1 VQETSR
7 HIGTVV
13 HRSLERFG
21 LEGEL
26 PTADVVRDRAEEMAH
41 QLRRLGVPASDL
53 ERAVRTV
60 IQALVRTLDDRNGR
74 WVFSSAH
81 REARSELA
89 LTGVA
94 DSQLASIV
102 IDRTFIDAEGVRWVI
117 DFKTSRHEGA
127 DLAEF
132 LDRELDRYRNQLER
146 NIALAR
152 RLGPEPVKAAL
163 YFPLMGEL
171 RELKQKPQPAPRTK
185 RVPPT
190 QGELF

>member
-1 VQETSR
+1 
-7 HIGTVV
+7 
-13 HRSLERFG
+13 
-21 LEGEL
+21 
-26 PTADVVRDRAEEMAH
+26 
-41 QLRRLGVPASDL
+41 
-53 ERAVRTV
+53 
-60 IQALVRTLDDRNGR
+60 
-74 WVFSSAH
+74 
-81 REARSELA
+81 
-89 LTGVA
+89 
-94 DSQLASIV
+94 V

-132 LDRELDRYRNQLER
+132 LDRELDRYRGQLER
-146 NIALAR
+146 NMALAR
-152 RLGPEPVKAAL
+152 RLGPQPVKAAL